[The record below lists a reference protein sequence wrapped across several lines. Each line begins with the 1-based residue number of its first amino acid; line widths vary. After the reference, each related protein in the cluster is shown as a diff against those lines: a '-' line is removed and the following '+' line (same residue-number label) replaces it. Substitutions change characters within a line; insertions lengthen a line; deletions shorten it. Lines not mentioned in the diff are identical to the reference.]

1 MHVKAMSSFQF
12 AKVDYKSAVKTK
24 ERKQAKFTVEFQP
37 AWPHCEVWGAL
48 YKKPSVVQIVE
59 NMFL

>member
-1 MHVKAMSSFQF
+1 MQVKAMSSFQF

-24 ERKQAKFTVEFQP
+24 ERKQAEFTVEFLP
-37 AWPHCEVWGAL
+37 AWPHYKVWGAL
-48 YKKPSVVQIVE
+48 YKKSSVIQIVE